1 MAWSPFAASK
11 PRVAGLVLA
20 TVLSVC
26 VSLWTQAALAG
37 SGLASYLPKVSPVDF
52 FPAADRFG
60 PPQGDPPILP
70 VYSGDQ
76 LQGFV
81 YLNSDFANATG
92 YSGKPIQLL
101 VGIDPK
107 GVLTGLKLV
116 EHKEPIV
123 LVGIPEKRILEAVNK
138 LIGADLGSVARGAA
152 AAPQVDIV
160 SGATV
165 TVLVIGDSIVR
176 SATKLIRSGRLGA
189 EGSQVAA
196 AAPRAAK
203 AIDTAKSEVRDWQT
217 LVGDGSVRRLTLSV
231 ADVNQAFEKSGNAAA
246 AGRPEEGAPD
256 DTFIDLY
263 VADVAVPTIGRSLLG
278 DDGYDRL
285 AGRLKPGQQALVVA
299 GAGRYSF
306 KGAAYVRGGI
316 FDRIELIQ
324 ETNSIRFRDRD
335 HTRLGSLAAEGAP
348 DFPEIALFIVPADF
362 AFDPTEPWVL
372 QLLVQ
377 RVVGARDKAW
387 VTFDLGYALPETYL
401 KREAP
406 VQPAAAAAPTAKP
419 APRGRPRSRRADDR
433 RGSVVDADLAR
444 RTSSRSASTIAA
456 LGALTLIFFF
466 QNFLVRRPT
475 VYTWVRR
482 GYLLFILVWLGW
494 FANAQ
499 LSVVNVLTFT
509 NSLLTGFSWEY
520 FLSAPLIFV
529 LWASIAAGLLFWGRG
544 PFCGWLCP
552 FGALQELLNNV
563 AQALKIPQYRV
574 PWGLHERLWP
584 IKYII
589 FLGLFGMS
597 LYSTAFAEQLA
608 EVEPFKTSIILKFA
622 REWPFVVYALT
633 LLGAGLFVERFFC
646 RYMCPLG
653 AALAIPG
660 RIRMFEWL
668 RRWPECGSPCQ
679 RCANECPVQAIHPEG
694 HINVN
699 ECIYCMH
706 CQELYFDD
714 HRCPHMIQVRLK
726 REKRQALSSPSMRP
740 AAKARAPSS
749 PPGENPSGR
758 HLSTPSR
765 HLQPEDRKPRR
776 QIMSDNENGKGVS
789 RRTLLGTTAAAAG
802 VGLAGGAVV
811 TKDGG
816 GFVST
821 ADAQTKAAAPKAPPA
836 RPAVQKTEVA
846 PGELDEYYVFFSSG
860 QSGEMRIIGLPS
872 MRELMRVPVF
882 NRCSATGWGQTNE
895 SLKVLTEG
903 LLPETREF
911 LKNRGGTY
919 MNGDLHHPHV
929 SFTDGTYDGRYVF
942 VNDKA
947 NSRVARVRLDVMK
960 CDKIIE
966 LPNQHTVHGLRL
978 QKYPRTGYVY
988 CNGEDGVPLPNDGK
1002 VLDNP
1007 KEYRSIFTALDGDTM
1022 KVAWQVIVSGNLDN
1036 VDSDYQ
1042 GKYCFSTCYNAEEG
1056 VTLAEMTA
1064 NEQDWV
1070 VIFNLKRIEDA
1081 VKKGD
1086 FKEMNGV
1093 PVLDGRKGSPYT
1105 RYVPVSNNPHGIN
1118 TAPGRHPFRGGRQ
1131 AFANRDG
1138 V

>member
-1 MAWSPFAASK
+1 MLQTTYIILDPVTRAARVFFA
-11 PRVAGLVLA
+11 LA
-20 TVLSVC
+20 LLCVLSTFDTA
-26 VSLWTQAALAG
+26 SAADLNT
-37 SGLASYLPKVSPVDF
+37 YLSKVAPADF
-52 FPAADRFG
+52 FAEADRFG
-60 PPQGDPPILP
+60 PVQGDPPIIP
-70 VYSGDQ
+70 VYRGDQ
-76 LQGFV
+76 LQGYV
-81 YLNSDFANATG
+81 YLNSDFANAVG
-92 YSGKPIQLL
+92 YSGKPIQVL

-107 GVLTGLKLV
+107 GILTGLKLV

-152 AAPQVDIV
+152 PAPQVDIV

-176 SATKLIRSGRLGA
+176 SATKLIRSGRLGGQ
-189 EGSQVAA
+189 GSQVAA
-196 AAPRAAK
+196 APPAAK

-256 DTFIDLY
+256 DTFIDLH

-278 DDGYDRL
+278 DDGYNRL
-285 AGRLKPGQQALVVA
+285 AARLKPGQQALVVA
-299 GAGRYSF
+299 GSGRYSF

-335 HTRLGSLAAEGAP
+335 HTRLGNLAAEGAP
-348 DFPEIALFIVPADF
+348 DFPEIALFVVPPDF

-377 RVVGARDKAW
+377 RVVGSRDKAW
-387 VTFDLGYALPETYL
+387 VTFDLGYKLPEIYL

-406 VQPAAAAAPTAKP
+406 VRPAAVAAAPAAKSAP
-419 APRGRPRSRRADDR
+419 AAVPEAGVPTTDEDPLWMRIWRADT
-433 RGSVVDADLAR
+433 VKVA
-444 RTSSRSASTIAA
+444 TTIIA

-494 FANAQ
+494 YANAQ
-499 LSVVNVLTFT
+499 LSVVNVLTFA

-520 FLSAPLIFV
+520 FLSAPLIFI

-563 AQALKIPQYRV
+563 AKAFKVPQYKV

-608 EVEPFKTSIILKFA
+608 EVEPFKTSIVLKFA
-622 REWPFVVYALT
+622 REWPFVLYALT
-633 LLGAGLFVERFFC
+633 LLAAGLFVERFFC

-714 HRCPHMIQVRLK
+714 HRCPHQIQVRLK
-726 REKRQALSSPSMRP
+726 REKRMAMSSPSMRP
-740 AAKARAPSS
+740 
-749 PPGENPSGR
+749 G
-758 HLSTPSR
+758 
-765 HLQPEDRKPRR
+765 
-776 QIMSDNENGKGVS
+776 GKGPDTVI
-789 RRTLLGTTAAAAG
+789 T
-802 VGLAGGAVV
+802 AGGKPIGASPVGA
-811 TKDGG
+811 T
-816 GFVST
+816 T
-821 ADAQTKAAAPKAPPA
+821 PPA
-836 RPAVQKTEVA
+836 T
-846 PGELDEYYVFFSSG
+846 
-860 QSGEMRIIGLPS
+860 
-872 MRELMRVPVF
+872 
-882 NRCSATGWGQTNE
+882 
-895 SLKVLTEG
+895 
-903 LLPETREF
+903 
-911 LKNRGGTY
+911 
-919 MNGDLHHPHV
+919 
-929 SFTDGTYDGRYVF
+929 
-942 VNDKA
+942 
-947 NSRVARVRLDVMK
+947 
-960 CDKIIE
+960 
-966 LPNQHTVHGLRL
+966 
-978 QKYPRTGYVY
+978 
-988 CNGEDGVPLPNDGK
+988 
-1002 VLDNP
+1002 
-1007 KEYRSIFTALDGDTM
+1007 
-1022 KVAWQVIVSGNLDN
+1022 
-1036 VDSDYQ
+1036 
-1042 GKYCFSTCYNAEEG
+1042 
-1056 VTLAEMTA
+1056 
-1064 NEQDWV
+1064 
-1070 VIFNLKRIEDA
+1070 
-1081 VKKGD
+1081 
-1086 FKEMNGV
+1086 
-1093 PVLDGRKGSPYT
+1093 
-1105 RYVPVSNNPHGIN
+1105 
-1118 TAPGRHPFRGGRQ
+1118 
-1131 AFANRDG
+1131 
-1138 V
+1138 